1 LPQSSAA
8 HGRTK
13 TVTGRRGEV
22 ADSRAFRA
30 WRYKSP
36 TDIEP
41 NHHNWRPI
49 REIPEI
55 RVYSLIQDVNPIEGI
70 HMTSIIAYKISRPM
84 AINTHT
90 SDATRMSESLGVVC
104 LWATAGL
111 ALTAIVFALGL
122 GGEVGQFL
130 ANAG

>member
-1 LPQSSAA
+1 MVGPKRQPGAWEV
-8 HGRTK
+8 GD
-13 TVTGRRGEV
+13 RR
-22 ADSRAFRA
+22 ALRA
-30 WRYKSP
+30 WPDKSP

-41 NHHNWRPI
+41 NHHRWRPI
-49 REIPEI
+49 REIPDI
-55 RVYSLIQDVNPIEGI
+55 RVSSRIQDVNPIEGI
-70 HMTSIIAYKISRPM
+70 HMTSIAAYKIPHPT
-84 AINTHT
+84 AINTHAF
-90 SDATRMSESLGVVC
+90 DATRMSESLGVVC